1 MTNKSWSNWNGTTT
15 SNVDPAVEWVDFR
28 PGEVVE
34 SLIKVTAMI
43 EKFKEERKSMI
54 QVVLCTPIGL
64 EVIKNNTIEDVRSG
78 GDLAPLF
85 GIPVK
90 VLADYAAIREETI
103 KLDASGTKW
112 AIVTDNGVVLSEKS
126 FPFVDKTF

>member
-1 MTNKSWSNWNGTTT
+1 MANKDWTGNWNGTTT
-15 SNVDPAVEWVDFR
+15 SNVDPAVASKAIL
-28 PGEVVE
+28 GAMAK
-34 SLIKVTAMI
+34 IKELTD
-43 EKFKEERKSMI
+43 KFDEERKSMI
-54 QVVLCTPIGL
+54 QVILCTPIGL
-64 EVIKNNTIEDVRSG
+64 EVIKNNTIADVRSG

-103 KLDASGTKW
+103 KLEASGTKW